1 MIRTLIFD
9 ADGPLYQRGATVT
22 QSKIDLLRQFGYQ
35 GDHGA
40 FEGAY
45 DKEKFR
51 AYDQSETEAVM
62 FSKIMAQLGV
72 SMDEVQA
79 KAFTSQFNE
88 IQARIE
94 PAPNALGTLKLL
106 HDDGYKVCILTD
118 SFFPAAEK
126 WAWFKSINMATY
138 IDEIVSSYD
147 IKTLKSTRQA
157 YKACLNL
164 LDTQAA
170 NALFV
175 GHQQYEMDG
184 AKEANIVS
192 VALLSIAIPKTTRGD
207 YNLDLLKELPDLL
220 ARLSH

>member
-51 AYDQSETEAVM
+51 AYDRSESEAVM

-88 IQARIE
+88 IQGA
-94 PAPNALGTLKLL
+94 
-106 HDDGYKVCILTD
+106 
-118 SFFPAAEK
+118 
-126 WAWFKSINMATY
+126 
-138 IDEIVSSYD
+138 SSQPQTRLAHLSYFMMMV
-147 IKTLKSTRQA
+147 IKYAS
-157 YKACLNL
+157 
-164 LDTQAA
+164 
-170 NALFV
+170 
-175 GHQQYEMDG
+175 
-184 AKEANIVS
+184 
-192 VALLSIAIPKTTRGD
+192 
-207 YNLDLLKELPDLL
+207 
-220 ARLSH
+220 